1 MSSFWKIALAL
12 TLAVGAAFAV
22 GCRRDADVLRAAF
35 DDEFF
40 TRPDGYPGL
49 SEHYNFQFARTPRQL
64 DIGLMYR
71 ACADGTVDVINAFAT
86 DGRIQ
91 AFDLM
96 VLEDDKHYF
105 PPYEAAPLV
114 RRDTLEAH
122 PQIADALNRLG
133 GQINDEDMQALNYA
147 VDEEGLR
154 ADQAARDFLV
164 EKGLLPEEFEAP
176 ARDAA
181 AVSIGGKQF
190 TEQEVLGEIMAL
202 MIEAHAGLRVN
213 RRLNL
218 GGTMIC
224 FNALRAGDLDLYAE
238 YTGTGLVNILDEEPT
253 TDPEATYARVQ
264 EAFGEQYGLAW
275 LEPLG
280 FNNTYTLT
288 MRRAHA
294 EELGIRTISDLAA
307 HIRGNEED

>member
-1 MSSFWKIALAL
+1 MSAFRRLAL
-12 TLAVGAAFAV
+12 TLALAATALAV
-22 GCRRDADVLRAAF
+22 GCG
-35 DDEFF
+35 
-40 TRPDGYPGL
+40 RPT
-49 SEHYNFQFARTPRQL
+49 TP
-64 DIGLMYR
+64 
-71 ACADGTVDVINAFAT
+71 
-86 DGRIQ
+86 
-91 AFDLM
+91 
-96 VLEDDKHYF
+96 
-105 PPYEAAPLV
+105 
-114 RRDTLEAH
+114 H
-122 PQIADALNRLG
+122 PEIADALNQLG
-133 GQINDEDMQALNYA
+133 GQISDEDMQALNYA

-154 ADQAARDFLV
+154 ASQAARDVLV

-288 MRRAHA
+288 MRRQQA
-294 EELGIRTISDLAA
+294 EEIGIRTISDLAEHVRSGDEPVLTA
-307 HIRGNEED
+307 AFDDEFFTRPDGYPGLAGHYGFQFARSPRQMDIGLMYRACADGTVDVINAFATDGRIQAYDLVVLEDDKDYFPPYFAAPLVRSDVLGR